1 MGRDDLIKHGIK
13 ALRASA
19 QEEELTT
26 NNVSVGVVA
35 VNEKFRLLNQNE
47 LSQFLASTNEN
58 MQIS

>member
-35 VNEKFRLLNQNE
+35 ANEKFRLLNQNK
-47 LSQFLASTNEN
+47 LAHFLA
-58 MQIS
+58 

>member
-1 MGRDDLIKHGIK
+1 MRRDDLIKHGIK

-35 VNEKFRLLNQNE
+35 VNEKFRLLNPNV
-47 LSQFLASTNEN
+47 LSQFLA
-58 MQIS
+58 

>member
-1 MGRDDLIKHGIK
+1 MCKDDLIKHGIK
-13 ALRASA
+13 ALRAAA

-35 VNEKFRLLNQNE
+35 ADEKFRLLTQNE

>member
-35 VNEKFRLLNQNE
+35 ANEKFRLLNQNE
-47 LSQFLASTNEN
+47 LAHFLAQTNEN

>member
-1 MGRDDLIKHGIK
+1 MCRDDLIKHGIK

-35 VNEKFRLLNQNE
+35 ANEKFRLLNQNE
-47 LSQFLASTNEN
+47 LAHFLA
-58 MQIS
+58 